1 VKLEIWY
8 QQQTANDYSEGN
20 PAITVATVEE
30 LDAFVDRVD
39 KRTRRA
45 PSQRWRTTQAHIAR
59 PHTAVTNAGRVTHAH
74 HPTRADPRH
83 GRGRRP
89 QASPAC

>member
-30 LDAFVDRVD
+30 LDAFVDRVVTD
-39 KRTRRA
+39 SCGGAVPPMIEVAIADGPDSPVMHVGLGRTG
-45 PSQRWRTTQAHIAR
+45 S
-59 PHTAVTNAGRVTHAH
+59 VTVGQNV
-74 HPTRADPRH
+74 
-83 GRGRRP
+83 
-89 QASPAC
+89 